1 MAIEW
6 RSKGTKAHGP
16 KASSIEKLGD
26 PAGNSNPK
34 APSNAKK
41 AYLNFFKSQKPALLI
56 VNRVL

>member
-6 RSKGTKAHGP
+6 RSKGTKALGP

-34 APSNAKK
+34 APSNAKRH
-41 AYLNFFKSQKPALLI
+41 I
-56 VNRVL
+56 